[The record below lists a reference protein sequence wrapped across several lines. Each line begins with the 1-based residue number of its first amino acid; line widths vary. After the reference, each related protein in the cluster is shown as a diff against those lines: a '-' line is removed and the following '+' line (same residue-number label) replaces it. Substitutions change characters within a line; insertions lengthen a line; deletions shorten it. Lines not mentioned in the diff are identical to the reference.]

1 MVKLGRFGWGQSR
14 EFTARSDRGLYGDL
28 PAGSDIA
35 GAADKIGRQRLA
47 EQLSG
52 TTDRK
57 SRKYRNA
64 RDYISRH
71 VRGARRTVKS
81 EFEGKVAGLL
91 RNDRRAEIRQ
101 RGSMRVEIRADVQ
114 VSKKVWKGLMRKD
127 LTGSQVN
134 DYLDALE
141 RDDGNEAMSVFLD
154 AYGIGRDV
162 SEVKTV
168 RDVSYTW

>member
-1 MVKLGRFGWGQSR
+1 
-14 EFTARSDRGLYGDL
+14 
-28 PAGSDIA
+28 
-35 GAADKIGRQRLA
+35 
-47 EQLSG
+47 
-52 TTDRK
+52 
-57 SRKYRNA
+57 
-64 RDYISRH
+64 
-71 VRGARRTVKS
+71 
-81 EFEGKVAGLL
+81 
-91 RNDRRAEIRQ
+91 
-101 RGSMRVEIRADVQ
+101 MRVEIRADVQ